1 LTGWIGHTQVCQ
13 VCSVDWIWWG
23 CVESVRCFDGG
34 APGVRALKRAS
45 PSRRVAGYDA
55 VVTDDAQAWFH
66 AVLDA
71 AAPAAAAA
79 LRDDPELAQGLVAA
93 WRSAAAGWTA
103 SPVPTARFAAYVGA
117 RLPADGD
124 ADAIGRVVVG
134 DLWLACASVDD
145 LPGAHAILRE
155 RHLVDVKR
163 GLGRQADATTIDELV
178 HEVWQRMLVG
188 DGERPPRLAD
198 YSGRGSLGRWIS
210 VVARRVALDRARTT
224 GRVIDPIDDDGA
236 GMAAAYGDP
245 ELAAMKRG
253 TRDAFRIALEQ
264 AAAALQPR
272 DRNMLRYA
280 FVHQLGV
287 DEIAGIYRVSRSTAR
302 RQLAAIREALVA
314 AVRERLRVMLR
325 VDAAELERELAQM
338 HSAVAVTLS
347 RILRPPR

>member
-1 LTGWIGHTQVCQ
+1 M
-13 VCSVDWIWWG
+13 
-23 CVESVRCFDGG
+23 
-34 APGVRALKRAS
+34 
-45 PSRRVAGYDA
+45 
-55 VVTDDAQAWFH
+55 TDDAGAWLQ
-66 AVLDA
+66 AVLEA
-71 AAPAAAAA
+71 APPAAAAA
-79 LRDDPELAQGLVAA
+79 LRDDRELASASIAA
-93 WRSAAAGWTA
+93 WQSAAAAWTA
-103 SPVPTARFAAYVGA
+103 APVPAVIFGAYVGA

-134 DLWLACASVDD
+134 DLWLACASVHD
-145 LPGAHAILRE
+145 LAGAHAILRE

-163 GLGRQADATTIDELV
+163 GLGRQSDAATIDELI
-178 HEVWQRMLVG
+178 HEVWRRMLVG

-210 VVARRVALDRARTT
+210 VVARRVALDRARAT
-224 GRVIDPIDDDGA
+224 GRTVDPIDDDGA

-253 TRDAFRIALEQ
+253 TRDAFRVALQE

-287 DEIAGIYRVSRSTAR
+287 DEIAGIYRISRSTAR

-325 VDAAELERELAQM
+325 VDADELERELAQM